1 VLLESGFRKTSK
13 IMNAAKQ
20 IMVSHHGLKG
30 IGNKMTIIHVHQGQ
44 DVFLV
49 VSGSTFDFSA

>member
-1 VLLESGFRKTSK
+1 
-13 IMNAAKQ
+13 MNAAKQ